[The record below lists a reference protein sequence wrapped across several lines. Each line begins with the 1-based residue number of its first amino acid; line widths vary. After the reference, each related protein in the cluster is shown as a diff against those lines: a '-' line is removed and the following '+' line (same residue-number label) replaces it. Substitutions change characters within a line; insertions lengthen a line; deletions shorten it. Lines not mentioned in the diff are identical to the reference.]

1 MTTGQAEPAPMVT
14 AGSRVRMHLRLCLPD
29 GFQIE
34 STDDGEPLQW
44 TVGDGT
50 LAEGLERTVLG
61 LTAGDR
67 LEVTLEPGAAF
78 GNWDP
83 DRIHRLPLSDVPEP
97 DLLAVDAVIAFET
110 PAGDEIAGRVL
121 AVEPSY
127 VEVDFNH
134 PLARARVSMQAE
146 ILSVE
151 TLGQTMR

>member
-1 MTTGQAEPAPMVT
+1 MTGHARHTPMV
-14 AGSRVRMHLRLCLPD
+14 AVGARVSMHLRLSLAD
-29 GFQIE
+29 GFEIE

-61 LTAGDR
+61 LTEGDR
-67 LEVTLEPGAAF
+67 VEVTLEPGTAF
-78 GNWDP
+78 GRWDP

-97 DLLAVDAVIAFET
+97 DTLAVEAVLAFET

-121 AVEPSY
+121 AVESAY

-134 PLARARVSMQAE
+134 PLARARVRLEAE

-151 TLGQTMR
+151 AVRR